1 MSTKYINKNNILIPK
16 IITHSQ
22 SQNNFADNDAQ
33 KHPPKMT
40 HSCTFDN
47 IIKKETNWS
56 EDIRKYNENKKIL
69 PWGYNPQPKIIKEK
83 YIKALDIY
91 FNPITQKYRD
101 TKFDNELKKQ
111 EEAEMK
117 DKISLFYDNELRV
130 MQTYDIINLQDRLR
144 GFENHP
150 DYPKYKG
157 SASNLKKIGHLSTK
171 ENYNII
177 SNINLSQHHYSK
189 PEDRPIYKIVKNN
202 IKKINLKKYKDYNI
216 ISNKYNLFDKEKKE
230 VENEIQKLEAA
241 EKFCKSR
248 DYDIIKG
255 SYIDINKEKKYQED
269 MKNRIEILKHSK
281 RDSIFNPF
289 NNEIFDKE
297 KYDLEN
303 KKLQN
308 KVLRYSIK
316 SDIES
321 FHRQQ
326 DLNKYIQKNNSSK
339 SKLMYQRFKYND
351 KRGYD
356 FITGKDNY
364 DHYKNSL
371 ECKNI
376 QRPWE
381 IIKNGVND
389 NETLSNKKLYLC
401 YDKDDNDKRFNECK
415 ISRENMLKSLPK
427 IEDES
432 TFKIKQYKHQINLE
446 SYKNNNNN
454 RYQCQGGN
462 NSFNID
468 KKTWF
473 SQEKNNNYFKNG

>member
-22 SQNNFADNDAQ
+22 SQNNFSDIDAQ
-33 KHPPKMT
+33 KYPPKMT

-47 IIKKETNWS
+47 IIIKETNWS
-56 EDIRKYNENKKIL
+56 EDIQKYNENKKLL

-83 YIKALDIY
+83 YIKALDTY
-91 FNPITQKYRD
+91 FNPITQKYKD

-111 EEAEMK
+111 EEADMK

-130 MQTYDIINLQDRLR
+130 MQTYDIINLEDRLK

-150 DYPKYKG
+150 DYPKYKDRI
-157 SASNLKKIGHLSTK
+157 SNLKKIGHLSSK

-189 PEDRPIYKIVKNN
+189 PEDRPICKNLKNN

-241 EKFCKSR
+241 EKFSKSR

-255 SYIDINKEKKYQED
+255 SYIDRYKEKKYQED
-269 MKNRIEILKHSK
+269 MKNKIEILKHSK

-316 SDIES
+316 SDIEN

-326 DLNKYIQKNNSSK
+326 DLNKYIQKNNASK
-339 SKLMYQRFKYND
+339 TKLMYQRFKYND

-371 ECKNI
+371 ECKDI

-415 ISRENMLKSLPK
+415 INREKMLKNLPK

-432 TFKIKQYKHQINLE
+432 TFKIKQYKNQINLN
-446 SYKNNNNN
+446 SFKNNNNN
-454 RYQCQGGN
+454 RYQYQGGN

-473 SQEKNNNYFKNG
+473 SQEKNNNYFKKG

>member
-22 SQNNFADNDAQ
+22 SQNNFADSDAQ

-83 YIKALDIY
+83 YIKDLDIY
-91 FNPITQKYRD
+91 FNPITQKYKD

-111 EEAEMK
+111 EEAEIK
-117 DKISLFYDNELRV
+117 NKISLFYDNELRV
-130 MQTYDIINLQDRLR
+130 MQTYDIINLQDRLK

-189 PEDRPIYKIVKNN
+189 PEDRPIYKNMKNN

-255 SYIDINKEKKYQED
+255 SFIDSNKEKKYQED
-269 MKNRIEILKHSK
+269 MKNKIEILKHSK
-281 RDSIFNPF
+281 RDSIF
-289 NNEIFDKE
+289 
-297 KYDLEN
+297 
-303 KKLQN
+303 KK
-308 KVLRYSIK
+308 
-316 SDIES
+316 
-321 FHRQQ
+321 
-326 DLNKYIQKNNSSK
+326 
-339 SKLMYQRFKYND
+339 
-351 KRGYD
+351 
-356 FITGKDNY
+356 
-364 DHYKNSL
+364 
-371 ECKNI
+371 
-376 QRPWE
+376 
-381 IIKNGVND
+381 
-389 NETLSNKKLYLC
+389 
-401 YDKDDNDKRFNECK
+401 
-415 ISRENMLKSLPK
+415 
-427 IEDES
+427 
-432 TFKIKQYKHQINLE
+432 
-446 SYKNNNNN
+446 
-454 RYQCQGGN
+454 
-462 NSFNID
+462 
-468 KKTWF
+468 
-473 SQEKNNNYFKNG
+473 